1 MPRLLLVTTVA
12 VTLRSFLLPFA
23 EHYRARG
30 WRVEAMANGVSACEL
45 CRQAFDA
52 VWEVSWSR
60 NPVSA
65 LLDGAARR
73 RVREVCAQGRY
84 DIVHVHTPV
93 AAFVTRAALRDALP
107 RPRVVYT
114 AHGFHFYRGG
124 PFWKNAVFRLAERLA
139 GRWTDYLIVI
149 NDEDLAA
156 AQRLRLVQPDCVV
169 YMPGIGIDR
178 EAYSAKRVMLRD
190 ALRVRTEMG
199 LRADDPL
206 VVVVGELSR
215 GKRPQDALAAL
226 AVMRNRACHMAF
238 AGDGPLRECL
248 QRRAIAMGVARRVHW
263 LGQRGDVPA
272 LLRAAQASLLASERE
287 GLARSVME
295 ALSLEV
301 PVVGADSRGIRDLL
315 ADGCGLLVKVGD
327 TLGMARALDWVLDN
341 PEQAHDMARRGRDR
355 LVEHDI
361 ANILH
366 LHDLLYGKALETR

>member
-30 WRVEAMANGVSACEL
+30 WRVEAMANGVSACEV
-45 CRQAFDA
+45 CQQAFDS
-52 VWEVSWSR
+52 VWEVPWSR
-60 NPVSA
+60 NPLSA
-65 LLDGAARR
+65 LLDGAACR
-73 RVREVCAQGRY
+73 RVREVCAKGRY

-93 AAFVTRAALRDALP
+93 AAFVTRAALRDALL
-107 RPRVVYT
+107 RPKVVYT

-124 PFWKNAVFRLAERLA
+124 PVLRNAVFQLAERLA
-139 GRWTDYLIVI
+139 GRWTDYLVVI
-149 NDEDLAA
+149 NHEDLAA
-156 AQRLRLVQPDCVV
+156 ARRLRLVPPERVV

-178 EAYSAKRVMLRD
+178 ETYSRKRVTPED
-190 ALRVRTEMG
+190 VLRVRTEMG
-199 LRADDPL
+199 LGTADPL

-215 GKRPQDALAAL
+215 RKRPQDALAAL
-226 AVMRNRACHMAF
+226 ALMRHRSSHLAF
-238 AGDGPLRECL
+238 VGDGPLRERL
-248 QRRAIAMGVARRVHW
+248 QQRAMALGVGSRVHW

-272 LLRAAQASLLASERE
+272 LLRAAQAGLLASERE

-301 PVVGADSRGIRDLL
+301 PFVGADSRGIRDLL

-327 TLGMARALDWVLDN
+327 IAGMACALDWVLDH
-341 PEQAHDMARRGRDR
+341 PEQARDMARRGRDR

-361 ANILH
+361 ARILH